1 MDSVVSFLD
10 GKKTYIA
17 AIVAAMLAGAQALGY
32 DVPQWVY
39 AILGAFGI
47 GSLRAAV
54 GKVKQAR

>member
-1 MDSVVSFLD
+1 MDSMVSFLD

-17 AIVAAMLAGAQALGY
+17 AAIAAALAGAQALG
-32 DVPQWVY
+32 VEIPQWVY

-54 GKVKQAR
+54 GKMKQAQ